1 MEVNAG
7 LPAWFGNVG
16 VARRFQSG
24 GSFCGGVWG
33 EFDPTRAEHTRPTAL
48 IVD

>member
-1 MEVNAG
+1 VSGAKKARMLMKVNAG

-24 GSFCGGVWG
+24 G
-33 EFDPTRAEHTRPTAL
+33 
-48 IVD
+48 